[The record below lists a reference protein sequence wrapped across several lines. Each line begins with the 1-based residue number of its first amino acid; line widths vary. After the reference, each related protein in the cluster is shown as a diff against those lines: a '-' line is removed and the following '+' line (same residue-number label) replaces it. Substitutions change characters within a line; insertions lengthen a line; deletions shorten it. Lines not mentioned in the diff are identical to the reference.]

1 MEMLQQLQTLVKL
14 VAVPTLIAADWQN
27 EPYQMDALKWAG
39 QNRLTIWSTGSLA
52 TCSAGPCRE
61 LDYFVATADMAA
73 IIMPAMPTAGN
84 RRGLVELVSKV
95 PWSPHSGILL
105 HMQARPRAVT
115 TRILKVP
122 KPLPMGKQSAEFC
135 AYTWKRRVRA

>member
-1 MEMLQQLQTLVKL
+1 MVKL

-27 EPYQMDALKWAG
+27 EPYQMDALQWAG
-39 QNRLTIWSTGSLA
+39 QNRMAIWSTGSPA

-73 IIMPAMPTAGN
+73 VIMPSMPTAGN

-105 HMQARPRAVT
+105 HLQAKPRAVT

-122 KPLPMGKQSAEFC
+122 KPLRVDKAQAVYFC
-135 AYTWKRRVRA
+135 VYI